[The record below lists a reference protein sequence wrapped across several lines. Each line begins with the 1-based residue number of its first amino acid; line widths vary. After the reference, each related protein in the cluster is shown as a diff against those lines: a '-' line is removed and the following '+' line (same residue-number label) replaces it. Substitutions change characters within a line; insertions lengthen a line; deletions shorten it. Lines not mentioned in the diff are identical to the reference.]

1 VTAGLGGLPARRP
14 DQTRDYPPTGVQPGA
29 GNVVR
34 ARLVI
39 ISGTAG
45 GLFVYNG
52 TPALG
57 NPPIVSAT
65 AASTDPYGN
74 PVTPGLDVTQG
85 SITGTLISASQI
97 DGTAITGSVFEGTD
111 FTLNDDGLFIY
122 SGVSGPLL
130 GANKGSYATVDAAV
144 GTLPAYR
151 GYGYPADGI
160 PASWPGSDAAP
171 VPAGVTMPVISFYP
185 PQIDSGAFYDITG
198 MAGGTYDAELIAYF
212 SLVPANAL
220 VACFHEGE
228 SNTYGAGK
236 PAPVRNGTEAT
247 YVAMHEHL
255 YALFHM
261 HAAAGARYGQIF
273 SSYSSNPASSSYPL
287 SNWVAPGMDFYGI
300 DGYQGGGSD
309 TIANTF
315 GTSLTQIEVVQSSPV
330 IAIPETNSYLEADRP
345 AWFADVAAWA
355 PDALCLCTFWASGT
369 YAWVPDDIATISELE
384 AINTASAIVLV
395 ASVAAADGTDADGNA
410 YLDGFAS
417 YVEAGGTWY
426 ASQLYGGFLTFWTAS
441 SAAGPWM
448 QQGQIQGDSAGNL
461 LLNPP
466 VVGASVSAGGPLD
479 VDGGITA
486 QGGITWES
494 PGLITYAAEGGSGAS
509 FTVNTV
515 TTATP
520 GNLAEETIPSGDP
533 VAGSI
538 YRLTAF
544 GEGQWSSAQEQLN
557 LFLNLAGN
565 AVAEVGIGATAF
577 ADSAAFWWEA
587 DGTVCCKATGAT
599 ATWTGRLRI
608 TVTQTANAATG
619 FNSAANSVTAAGNT
633 GSATVTASTEAPAV
647 FQLAAVWAATTGAP
661 TISKYTSYFEKV
673 F

>member
-1 VTAGLGGLPARRP
+1 VTGGLGGLPARRP
-14 DQTRDYPPTGVQPGA
+14 DQTRDYPPTGVQPGS

-34 ARLVI
+34 ARLII

-45 GLFVYNG
+45 GLFVYDG

-97 DGTAITGSVFEGTD
+97 DGTTITGSVFEGTN

-122 SGVSGPLL
+122 SG
-130 GANKGSYATVDAAV
+130 A
-144 GTLPAYR
+144 
-151 GYGYPADGI
+151 
-160 PASWPGSDAAP
+160 PGSP
-171 VPAGVTMPVISFYP
+171 
-185 PQIDSGAFYDITG
+185 
-198 MAGGTYDAELIAYF
+198 
-212 SLVPANAL
+212 
-220 VACFHEGE
+220 
-228 SNTYGAGK
+228 
-236 PAPVRNGTEAT
+236 
-247 YVAMHEHL
+247 
-255 YALFHM
+255 
-261 HAAAGARYGQIF
+261 
-273 SSYSSNPASSSYPL
+273 
-287 SNWVAPGMDFYGI
+287 
-300 DGYQGGGSD
+300 
-309 TIANTF
+309 
-315 GTSLTQIEVVQSSPV
+315 
-330 IAIPETNSYLEADRP
+330 
-345 AWFADVAAWA
+345 
-355 PDALCLCTFWASGT
+355 
-369 YAWVPDDIATISELE
+369 
-384 AINTASAIVLV
+384 LV
-395 ASVAAADGTDADGNA
+395 ASVAAADGTDTEGNA

-417 YVEAGGTWY
+417 YAEAGGAWY
-426 ASQLYGGFLTFWTAS
+426 ASQLYGGDLAFWIAP
-441 SAAGPWM
+441 SAAGPWT
-448 QQGQIQGDSAGNL
+448 QQGEVQVSPAGNL
-461 LLNPP
+461 LLTPA
-466 VVGASVSAGGPLD
+466 GASVVAGGPLD

-494 PGLITYAAEGGSGAS
+494 PGLSTYAAEGGSGAS
-509 FTVNTV
+509 FNVNTV

-520 GNLAEETIPSGDP
+520 GTLTEETIPSGDP

-565 AVAEVGIGATAF
+565 AVAEVAIGATAF
-577 ADSAAFWWEA
+577 ADSATFWWEA
-587 DGTVCCKATGAT
+587 DGTVCCQTTGAT

-633 GSATVTASTEAPAV
+633 GSATVTASTEAAAV
-647 FQLAAVWAATTGAP
+647 FQLAAEWAATTGAP